1 MEALLRAAS
10 GPRGQNGRPSRGWRG
25 VLGGSSGAQWEGR
38 SCHEEAGWLW
48 ATEGHPGGRPESL
61 PEGEEEEGHGED
73 DSGVPESP
81 LGPEAR
87 LLYFL
92 PGRKGSLALTHTPR
106 LEPRGERVTGG
117 AGQGKSPLSS
127 GSCILDPKHLGVD
140 PGLPAP
146 LAVGACG
153 LPWRPGRQKG
163 SWPRAPP
170 ACALRSGAGAAPRSL
185 PPLDDG
191 YDIVHLD
198 MQLVRFLKVLKG
210 PHIRGL
216 CLEAETGHCLFWD
229 DPTLLP
235 LPPRADRPSP
245 PAGSPSGPQR
255 WVCPPACEP
264 STGP

>member
-1 MEALLRAAS
+1 MRSPQQAGQNCGAQIGDVTQEMLPAGRGGLPGEGREGSGMEALLRAAS

-127 GSCILDPKHLGVD
+127 SSCILDPKHSGVD

-146 LAVGACG
+146 LAAGACG

-163 SWPRAPP
+163 SWPWAPP
-170 ACALRSGAGAAPRSL
+170 AC
-185 PPLDDG
+185 
-191 YDIVHLD
+191 
-198 MQLVRFLKVLKG
+198 
-210 PHIRGL
+210 
-216 CLEAETGHCLFWD
+216 
-229 DPTLLP
+229 TL
-235 LPPRADRPSP
+235 
-245 PAGSPSGPQR
+245 
-255 WVCPPACEP
+255 
-264 STGP
+264 